1 MRESFMERMV
11 LVGSGLWWWGWGGT
25 RPVWCAGWGGGEE
38 GRESGRWSCVWFG
51 GWRGVCLGVAA
62 GACAVNGASEHATPK
77 GKKRRVVVAASRAGR
92 PISVCEARLRWGS
105 VVGWWGCVVSV
116 VGGTKDKD
124 KDKKDERPSDN
135 QFTVTSTNKAHKA
148 KIQSMLSS
156 NRAPI
161 FAVLLQNGRPSSNG

>member
-1 MRESFMERMV
+1 
-11 LVGSGLWWWGWGGT
+11 
-25 RPVWCAGWGGGEE
+25 
-38 GRESGRWSCVWFG
+38 VWFW

-62 GACAVNGASEHATPK
+62 GACAVDGASEHATPK

-105 VVGWWGCVVSV
+105 VVGWLGCVVSV

-124 KDKKDERPSDN
+124 KDKKEERPSDK
-135 QFTVTSTNKAHKA
+135 QFTVTSTNKAH
-148 KIQSMLSS
+148 

-161 FAVLLQNGRPSSNG
+161 ARIGRPYSPSFCKTGVRLATASFPWPARGTNAR